1 MQLNPIPFTPQA
13 IKPQPLATPTAQA
26 AVITAA
32 LVSQST
38 AAPTRTQTLQ
48 ATQASGKTD
57 QSRNAQSGT
66 DAGHAKDTLAAATFA
81 RTNGTGYRAGPRG
94 SNLDVSV

>member
-13 IKPQPLATPTAQA
+13 IKPQPLASPTAQA

-38 AAPTRTQTLQ
+38 APPTRTQTVQ

-57 QSRNAQSGT
+57 QTRNAQTGT
-66 DAGHAKDTLAAATFA
+66 DTGHAKDTLAAATFA